1 MSYKKSGV
9 NIETGDNFVSE
20 IKPFAKKTHREGVL
34 SSIGGYGS
42 VFDINKL
49 KLKEPLIVSTTDGVG
64 TKLKLSINFNQL
76 DKIGIDLVAMCV
88 NDLICTGAEPLFF
101 LDYYA
106 TGKLNIYDGKK
117 IIKGITKGCLQAN
130 ISLIGGETAEMPG
143 LYQKKDFDLAGFAVG
158 VVEKEKQ
165 FPKKIKEG
173 DIILGLQSSGF
184 HSNGFSL
191 IRYLIKKN
199 QILLTD
205 DLKKLLLKPTKIYV
219 NSIMKIKNEKCVKG
233 FAHITGGGLINNIP
247 RILSNDLT
255 AEIKLNSWSL
265 PKCYKWFFNQF
276 GYQKKEYLKAFNC
289 GIGMIIIV
297 DKNYSENIANI
308 LINNKEKVFEIGV
321 IKKGKKISFH
331 GDLSF

>member
-9 NIETGDNFVSE
+9 NIETGDKFVSE
-20 IKPFAKKTHREGVL
+20 IKPFAKKTYRKGVM

-76 DKIGIDLVAMCV
+76 EKIGIDLVAMCV
-88 NDLICTGAEPLFF
+88 NDLICIGAEPLFF

-106 TGKLNIYDGKK
+106 TSKLNINDGKQ
-117 IIKGITKGCLQAN
+117 IIKGISKGCLEAN

-165 FPKKIKEG
+165 FPKKIQDG
-173 DIILGLQSSGF
+173 DIILGLKSSGF
-184 HSNGFSL
+184 HSNGYSL

-199 QILLTD
+199 QILLTEE
-205 DLKKLLLKPTKIYV
+205 LKKLLLNPTKIYV
-219 NSIMKIKNEKCVKG
+219 KSIMKIKNEKCVKG
-233 FAHITGGGLINNIP
+233 FAHITGGGLENNIP
-247 RILSNDLT
+247 RILSNNLT
-255 AEIKLNSWSL
+255 AEINLNSWSL
-265 PKCYKWFFNQF
+265 PICYKWFFNEF
-276 GYQKKEYLKAFNC
+276 GYQKKEHLKAFNC
-289 GIGMIIIV
+289 GIGMVIIV
-297 DKNYSENIANI
+297 DKNYSENIKKM
-308 LINNKEKVFEIGV
+308 LINDGEEVYEIGV
-321 IKKGKKISFH
+321 IKKGKKISFQ
-331 GDLSF
+331 GELTF

>member
-9 NIETGDNFVSE
+9 NIEEGDKFVSK

-76 DKIGIDLVAMCV
+76 EKIGVDLVAMCV
-88 NDLICTGAEPLFF
+88 NDLICVGAEPLFF

-106 TGKLNIYDGKK
+106 TSKLNVEDGKK
-117 IIKGITKGCLQAN
+117 IIRGITKGCLEAN
-130 ISLIGGETAEMPG
+130 VSLIGGETAEMPG

-158 VVEKEKQ
+158 AVEKENI
-165 FPKKIKEG
+165 FPKNIKEG

-184 HSNGFSL
+184 HSNGYSL
-191 IRYLIKKN
+191 IRFLLKKN
-199 QILLTD
+199 KIVLNEN
-205 DLKKLLLKPTKIYV
+205 LKKLLLTPTKIYV
-219 NSIMKIKNEKCVKG
+219 KSVMKIKNEKCVKG
-233 FAHITGGGLINNIP
+233 IAHITGGGLVNNIP
-247 RILSNDLT
+247 RILKSGLT

-265 PKCYKWFFNQF
+265 PKPYKWFFNEF
-276 GYQKKEYLKAFNC
+276 GFQKKEHLKTFNC

-297 DKNYSENIANI
+297 DKNYLESIKNI
-308 LINNKEKVFEIGV
+308 LTNNKEKVFEIGV
-321 IKKGKKISFH
+321 IKKGKKISFLEE
-331 GDLSF
+331 LSF